1 MQTYY
6 HGRKKILI
14 DTDVITADN
23 VVKYLRETL
32 QTHESN
38 RNACEYLWKYYKGET
53 PVLSKTKEYR
63 ESINNVVTEARA
75 MQTVEFY
82 QGYIFGEPVQY
93 NRIGNEEVS
102 EDVQW
107 LNREMKARDKTA
119 LDDELAEKMLVMGVA
134 PRLALP
140 EEGRIFEIY
149 NLDPRSAYVVYHN
162 GLGEKPVMCVKYV
175 EKSDSTVVYSV
186 YTADCYYEI
195 VDDKVTVQ
203 TPHTMGKV
211 PMTEYCL
218 NNVRMGIF
226 EPGLTI
232 MDAIDNLQSNRMD
245 DIQQFVNSI
254 LAIIGAELTEETI
267 NKLAAWG
274 AMSLPDGT
282 DAKYLNAALSQA
294 DIQTF
299 KNDLLAA
306 YTEITGMPNRNGGS
320 STSDTGSAVLL
331 RDGWEIADAKAKRI
345 ETQFKKAE
353 RVILGLVL
361 GFASLSDIHLVP
373 EDVDIKF
380 TRRNYEN
387 IQTKAQVLTSM
398 LASGKVAPRLAFLH
412 CGMFPDPEQ
421 AYLESMEWYEK
432 NKPQVAVQPGQAEDI
447 PPGGD
452 A

>member
-1 MQTYY
+1 MQTHY
-6 HGRKKILI
+6 HGRKKIKI
-14 DTDVITADN
+14 DTDVITSAN
-23 VVKYLRETL
+23 VVKYLQETL
-32 QTHESN
+32 NEHQPN
-38 RNACEYLWKYYKGET
+38 RTACEYLWKYYKGET
-53 PVLSKTKEYR
+53 PVFSKTKEYR
-63 ESINNVVTEARA
+63 EGINNIVTEARA

-93 NRIGNEEVS
+93 NRIGTEDVAD
-102 EDVQW
+102 DVQW
-107 LNREMKARDKTA
+107 LNRTMKAKQKTA
-119 LDDELAEKMLVMGVA
+119 LDDELAEIMLVMGVA
-134 PRLALP
+134 PRMVLP
-140 EEGRIFEIY
+140 EKGKIFEIY
-149 NLDPRSAYVVYHN
+149 NLDPRNAYVVYHN
-162 GLGEKPVMCVKYV
+162 DLGEKPVMCVKYV
-175 EKSDSTVVYSV
+175 EQSDQTVVYSI
-186 YTADCYYEI
+186 YTKDKYYE
-195 VDDKVTVQ
+195 VVSDAVKVEK
-203 TPHTMGKV
+203 PHTMGKV

-267 NKLAAWG
+267 NKLQEWG

-282 DAKYLNAALSQA
+282 DAKYLNAALSQS
-294 DIQTF
+294 DIQTL
-299 KNDLLAA
+299 KNDLLSA
-306 YTEITGMPNRNGGS
+306 YTEVTGMPNRNGGA

-353 RVILGLVL
+353 REVLDLILS
-361 GFASLSDIHLVP
+361 FAKLSGIEMAH

-387 IQTKAQVLTSM
+387 IQTKSQVLTGM
-398 LASGKVAPRLAFLH
+398 LASDKIAPRLAFLH

-421 AYLESMEWYEK
+421 AFLESMEWYEN
-432 NKPQVAVQPGQAEDI
+432 NKPVEKTEPTEEVTEGVVE
-447 PPGGD
+447 
-452 A
+452 

>member
-1 MQTYY
+1 MQTHY
-6 HGRKKILI
+6 HGRKKIKI
-14 DTDVITADN
+14 DTDIITADN
-23 VVKYLRETL
+23 VVKYLQETL
-32 QTHESN
+32 VIHQSN
-38 RNACEYLWKYYKGET
+38 RTACEYLWKYYKGET
-53 PVLSKTKEYR
+53 PVFAKTKEYR
-63 ESINNVVTEARA
+63 EGINNIVTEARA

-93 NRIGNEEVS
+93 NRIGTEDVAD
-102 EDVQW
+102 DVQW
-107 LNREMKARDKTA
+107 LNRTMKSKQKNA
-119 LDDELAEKMLVMGVA
+119 LDDELAEFMLVMGVA
-134 PRLALP
+134 PRMVLP
-140 EEGRIFEIY
+140 KKDGVFDIY
-149 NLDPRSAYVVYHN
+149 NLDPRSAYVAHYN
-162 GLGEKPVMCVKYV
+162 DLGEKPVMCVKCV
-175 EKSDSTVVYSV
+175 EKSDNTTVYAI
-186 YTADCYYEI
+186 YTKDRYFEVVADA
-195 VDDKVTVQ
+195 VQ
-203 TPHTMGKV
+203 VEKPHTMGDV
-211 PMTEYCL
+211 PMREYCL

-254 LAIIGAELTEETI
+254 LAIIGAELTEETL
-267 NKLAAWG
+267 NKLQEYG

-294 DIQTF
+294 DIQTL
-299 KNDLLAA
+299 KNDLLSA

-353 RVILGLVL
+353 REILGLIL
-361 GFASLSDIHLVP
+361 SFAKHSGIDMDH

-387 IQTKAQVLTSM
+387 IQTKSQVLSGM
-398 LASGKVAPRLAFLH
+398 LASDKIAPRLAFLH

-421 AYLESMEWYEK
+421 AYMESMEWYES
-432 NKPQVAVQPGQAEDI
+432 NKQPPQTEEPE
-447 PPGGD
+447 GGTE
-452 A
+452 